1 MEVVGS
7 VSLFSRR
14 SWLSGERETS
24 YLSSGLAASSFIQEY
39 GNVVKKAKSSQ
50 GSLATQPGMELRF
63 QPVTGAT
70 RVVRIMGK
78 RAAAVLLVVLQAEV
92 LVVAGVGTLQQVVL
106 HALGAQL
113 GRAARRRDRQDQSG
127 HPGALSAEVC

>member
-1 MEVVGS
+1 M
-7 VSLFSRR
+7 SLFSRR

-70 RVVRIMGK
+70 GVVRVMGK
-78 RAAAVLLVVLQAEV
+78 RAAEVLLVVLQAEV
-92 LVVAGVGTLQQVVL
+92 SSSQQLQRTTLLVLKRQLLNELSLSGIVRVSQGVQVLYQQ
-106 HALGAQL
+106 
-113 GRAARRRDRQDQSG
+113 S
-127 HPGALSAEVC
+127 C

>member
-1 MEVVGS
+1 M
-7 VSLFSRR
+7 SLFSRR

-39 GNVVKKAKSSQ
+39 GNVVKEAKSSQ

-78 RAAAVLLVVLQAEV
+78 RAAEVLLVVLQTEV
-92 LVVAGVGTLQQVVL
+92 SSSQQLQQVMLLVL
-106 HALGAQL
+106 
-113 GRAARRRDRQDQSG
+113 DRQ
-127 HPGALSAEVC
+127 L